1 LFSAIVDFVKLEGG
15 RVDILGEG
23 PFEAFRFKG
32 RIGVLPQDAQ
42 LDPRLTPHAFLRG
55 MGQLQGLSRS
65 ESVAAAEAALRSV
78 NMAERGAE
86 KVGALSHGM
95 RRRISVASAL
105 LGHPEL
111 VLLDEPTAGLDP
123 REAASLRSLLKGLG
137 GATSVVVSSH
147 NLAELE
153 QICDHVVLIEAGR
166 CLGEGTVEELT
177 ARGGVEVWSLGPGH
191 VDLAAISNA
200 LPGHSIEL
208 VDQTLVHKA
217 ATETAL
223 DAGSIVIAGQ
233 LSRAGVAIR
242 GVRRGHTLEDSYL
255 ERTQSTGS
263 PQDGSS

>member
-1 LFSAIVDFVKLEGG
+1 MSSPALVLEGLRKRYTRRGPWVLDGLTCRFPRGAVSGLVGPNGAGKTTLFSAVVDFLKLQDG

-55 MGQLQGLSRS
+55 MGQLQGLSRV
-65 ESVAAAEAALRSV
+65 ESEAAVRRALASV
-78 NMAERGAE
+78 NLTERG
-86 KVGALSHGM
+86 KDRVGALSHGM

-105 LGHPEL
+105 LGQPEL

-123 REAASLRSLLKGLG
+123 REAASLRALLKGLG
-137 GATSVVVSSH
+137 GKTSVVVSSH

-177 ARGGVEVWSLGPGH
+177 ARGGVETWSLGPG
-191 VDLAAISNA
+191 
-200 LPGHSIEL
+200 EL
-208 VDQTLVHKA
+208 
-217 ATETAL
+217 
-223 DAGSIVIAGQ
+223 
-233 LSRAGVAIR
+233 
-242 GVRRGHTLEDSYL
+242 
-255 ERTQSTGS
+255 
-263 PQDGSS
+263 